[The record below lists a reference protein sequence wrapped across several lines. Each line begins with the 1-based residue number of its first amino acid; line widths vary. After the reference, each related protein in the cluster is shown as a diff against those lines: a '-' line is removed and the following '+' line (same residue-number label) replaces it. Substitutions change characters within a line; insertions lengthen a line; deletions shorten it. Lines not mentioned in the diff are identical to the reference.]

1 MTKGQGGTINLVW
14 ICQSRP
20 GEQGMRRVKMH
31 NSNLDEL
38 GANTQML
45 NVYVRS
51 LHQDFYRSTV
61 RSVDLSRSLRVRSL
75 DYNVDWSRPG
85 GRSYR
90 GWWLAEYYHAEFT
103 IVLESLSHL
112 LCACLIA
119 RDSYRRPHYPF
130 G

>member
-51 LHQDFYRSTV
+51 LHQDFYRS
-61 RSVDLSRSLRVRSL
+61 
-75 DYNVDWSRPG
+75 
-85 GRSYR
+85 
-90 GWWLAEYYHAEFT
+90 H
-103 IVLESLSHL
+103 
-112 LCACLIA
+112 CL
-119 RDSYRRPHYPF
+119 F